1 MISNI
6 AENENL
12 ILDSTAVQSL
22 WIQKQEEKYV
32 DAQINS
38 NIFYNMMYDRMV
50 RSSSNLDHEQEY
62 TDESSPYVQQ
72 SGATHLE
79 KSFWFQENE
88 YSVDEIFVAKNY
100 GFNNECLSIAVSAA
114 ESEDMII
121 SPS

>member
-6 AENENL
+6 AESEDL

-50 RSSSNLDHEQEY
+50 RSSSDLPDHELS
-62 TDESSPYVQQ
+62 DVSSHVIQL
-72 SGATHLE
+72 SGVTHLE

-88 YSVDEIFVAKNY
+88 YSVDETFVAKNY
-100 GFNNECLSIAVSAA
+100 GFNDIMAS
-114 ESEDMII
+114 
-121 SPS
+121 